1 MFNKKSKTI
10 CFIPARKGSTRLKN
24 KNLRKINNV
33 SLTEIT
39 INQAKK
45 SGVFKD
51 IILSSDSNL
60 ILDIGRK
67 LKISCHKR
75 NKLNSTKY
83 STTDSALLET
93 IKKIKYQY
101 DNIIIL
107 QVTSPLR
114 NFKTIKNFLNFC
126 IKKKIDTCLTASLI
140 DENLANFNKKFFNP
154 INNKRKRS
162 QDRKK
167 YLYEN
172 GLIYFISKK
181 FFEKNNKIYP
191 NHNWNYFLTD
201 KYEYIDID
209 NYTDYKVCKTLYNK
223 LNQ

>member
-24 KNLRKINNV
+24 KNLRKINNL

-39 INQAKK
+39 INQARK

-51 IILSSDSNL
+51 IILSSNSNL
-60 ILDIGRK
+60 ILNIGKK
-67 LKISCHKR
+67 LRISCHKR
-75 NKLNSTKY
+75 SKLNSTKY

-114 NFKTIKNFLNFC
+114 NLKTIKKFLNFC
-126 IKKKIDTCLTASLI
+126 IKKK
-140 DENLANFNKKFFNP
+140 
-154 INNKRKRS
+154 
-162 QDRKK
+162 
-167 YLYEN
+167 
-172 GLIYFISKK
+172 
-181 FFEKNNKIYP
+181 
-191 NHNWNYFLTD
+191 
-201 KYEYIDID
+201 
-209 NYTDYKVCKTLYNK
+209 
-223 LNQ
+223 

>member
-1 MFNKKSKTI
+1 MFNNKSKTI

-24 KNLRKINNV
+24 KNLRKINNL

-39 INQAKK
+39 INQARK

-51 IILSSDSNL
+51 IILSSNSNL
-60 ILDIGRK
+60 ILNIGKK
-67 LKISCHKR
+67 LRISCHKR
-75 NKLNSTKY
+75 SKLNSTKY

-114 NFKTIKNFLNFC
+114 NVKTIKKFLNFC
-126 IKKKIDTCLTASLI
+126 IKKKINTCLTVSLI

-154 INNKRKRS
+154 LNKRERS

-167 YLYEN
+167 YFYEN
-172 GLIYFISKK
+172 GLIYFISRKFLKK
-181 FFEKNNKIYP
+181 HIKIYP
-191 NHNWNYFLTD
+191 NRNWNYFLTD
-201 KYEYIDID
+201 KYESIDID
-209 NYTDYKVCKTLYNK
+209 KYTDYKVCKLLYNK

>member
-167 YLYEN
+167 YPT
-172 GLIYFISKK
+172 KM
-181 FFEKNNKIYP
+181 
-191 NHNWNYFLTD
+191 D
-201 KYEYIDID
+201 
-209 NYTDYKVCKTLYNK
+209 
-223 LNQ
+223 

>member
-126 IKKKIDTCLTASLI
+126 IKKKLI
-140 DENLANFNKKFFNP
+140 LA
-154 INNKRKRS
+154 
-162 QDRKK
+162 
-167 YLYEN
+167 
-172 GLIYFISKK
+172 
-181 FFEKNNKIYP
+181 
-191 NHNWNYFLTD
+191 
-201 KYEYIDID
+201 
-209 NYTDYKVCKTLYNK
+209 
-223 LNQ
+223 